1 MPVNVSLMEDIPFFR
16 NLNQKELEEISII
29 MKEVIFN
36 KNNTIFAKGDKT
48 KAFYIILEGE
58 VMIKKTFDRKSP
70 LVATLS
76 KGALVGELAFLS
88 DEIHSLGAKT
98 CTRVRLLEIPIDKFK
113 ELLEEKKSFAAY
125 KLVYKMAQTLSFRL
139 ARMGEQFVEFFESE
153 KFQKEDTGSL
163 MDYIKALLS

>member
-70 LVATLS
+70 LVA
-76 KGALVGELAFLS
+76 
-88 DEIHSLGAKT
+88 
-98 CTRVRLLEIPIDKFK
+98 LL
-113 ELLEEKKSFAAY
+113 
-125 KLVYKMAQTLSFRL
+125 
-139 ARMGEQFVEFFESE
+139 
-153 KFQKEDTGSL
+153 
-163 MDYIKALLS
+163 